1 MVPLVLIVAP
11 ENTPRKWREQ
21 TPAMAAG
28 LTDPRWT
35 LRELLLLKIPLPP
48 WVAPK
53 RRGRPPKQKLQP
65 AMPMA
70 A

>member
-1 MVPLVLIVAP
+1 
-11 ENTPRKWREQ
+11 
-21 TPAMAAG
+21 MAAG
-28 LTDPRWT
+28 LTDYRWT
-35 LRELLLLKIPLPP
+35 LRELLLLKVPLPP

-65 AMPMA
+65 IMAMA